1 MIILGID
8 PGSLHCGYGILEL
21 EKRRI
26 VAAGADVVSMPA
38 KMVLSNRLVLL
49 HEKIS
54 EILIEYKPDV
64 AAVESIF
71 YGKNIKSAF
80 TLGHARGVILLA
92 LAQHNIPITEYSPK
106 EIKRS
111 VVGNGNASKEQVEY
125 MVKKMLK
132 LEDDFTSH
140 DASDALAIAICHYNK
155 EKFKY

>member
-1 MIILGID
+1 MSGHNKWSSIKHKKGAADAKRGKIFTKIVKEII
-8 PGSLHCGYGILEL
+8 
-21 EKRRI
+21 
-26 VAAGADVVSMPA
+26 
-38 KMVLSNRLVLL
+38 
-49 HEKIS
+49 
-54 EILIEYKPDV
+54 V

-92 LAQHNIPITEYSPK
+92 LAQHNIPIAEYSPK

-132 LEDDFTSH
+132 MEDDFISH